1 MTNTLLFK
9 LKFIF
14 TTCVCVCVCVDTG
27 VRCVCFSYVRFCL
40 LVGIFIVII
49 TSETSWREGRHYR
62 ALDVKQ
68 EVVRGVVRGNSVDK
82 LTDET
87 ENIWSLDLKFWSEC
101 VRNSPILHWELR
113 GAMRCLCW
121 FWTSEVLIPP
131 SEPQN
136 VMSEIKWR
144 EEQSPP
150 ASFYWWTS
158 HCNFAWKT

>member
-1 MTNTLLFK
+1 M
-9 LKFIF
+9 
-14 TTCVCVCVCVDTG
+14 CVCVCVDTG

-87 ENIWSLDLKFWSEC
+87 ENI
-101 VRNSPILHWELR
+101 
-113 GAMRCLCW
+113 
-121 FWTSEVLIPP
+121 
-131 SEPQN
+131 
-136 VMSEIKWR
+136 
-144 EEQSPP
+144 
-150 ASFYWWTS
+150 
-158 HCNFAWKT
+158 